1 MAAFEPTASQKLA
14 IEDRGG
20 ELLVSAA
27 AGSGKTRVLTERLM
41 SWMTQGERPAS
52 VEDFLVITFSTA
64 AAAELRGRISEELE
78 RRRAEEPGSKRLR
91 REAALVRRAPIETIH
106 GFCAAVL
113 REYASRAGL
122 DPDFAIADED
132 RAAELRRLALETALE
147 SAYAAGE
154 PEFLALAD
162 SVGAGRDDRRL
173 AELVLR
179 LHDKLQA
186 QARPEDW
193 AREQAE
199 LFSAPAEDAGETPWG
214 RELLDGAAEEL
225 DYWASE
231 LESLAGELEGYEKL
245 GKAYSGSFAG
255 TAQSLRSASARA
267 REGWDSLRAALPVD
281 FPRLGSVRGGGEDPE
296 LAAAA
301 KARREA
307 CKKAAKRLERDFS
320 QSSAEL
326 LRDMRAAAPAMRALL
341 RLVMDFDAEYTRR
354 KRRRSLLDFSD
365 LEHLAARLLT
375 EPDGS
380 PTETAREL
388 SRRYREVMVD
398 EYQDVSAVQDLII
411 RAVSDGGRRLFMVG
425 DVKQSIYRFR
435 LADPTI
441 FLEKYEKYADAPQPE
456 GVPRRV
462 FLRESFRSRPEV
474 VDAVNAVFGCLMSKG
489 LGELDYDERAALR
502 AGLEHPG
509 VVPVP
514 ELVLVPTP
522 GAEEGEERPDKTAV
536 EAAQAARMMR
546 RLVEGGARVMDGGS
560 PRPLGYGDI
569 AVLLRSVNVSGPAWR
584 RALSRE
590 GVPVEAGSSG
600 GFFESAEVSVM
611 LSLLA
616 LIDNP
621 RQDVALVSVLSSA
634 LFGFSADELTRIRL
648 RRPEGDLYAA
658 LRSCAGEDAKVRD
671 FLERLDGLRD
681 LARDAELAELLR
693 EVCGR
698 LDCFAVCAAMPEG
711 EARRARLQRLFE
723 LARDFEKSGW
733 RGLHR
738 FLDWTASMRSRGEEP
753 AFPEEGGSGAVRIMS
768 IHRSK
773 GLEFPVVFI
782 GGTARSFNL
791 ADTRESVLMH
801 PQLGLGPKLTDA
813 ARGIEYPTLARRAV
827 ARRLERELLSEELR
841 LLYVAMTRARER
853 LFITCALPDPEARIE
868 KLAPGASAR
877 MPAQALLAMRCAA
890 DWLIS
895 AALGTGCRTLNLSI
909 AAPDGELDHVEVKN
923 TRPQAAEPETGPEE
937 ESPAVPDLAARLDW
951 IYPHR
956 GAERLPSK
964 LTATELKSLDGPDEE
979 AAPLLPRT
987 ARRFRKPELEG
998 AGRRLDAAERGTA
1011 AHLALRYLDL
1021 GRIGSAAEARAEL
1034 DRLAAEGRLSPL
1046 EAGAVDAAA
1055 LARFAA
1061 SEIGRKIASSPRV
1074 LREFP
1079 FALLCGAERFF
1090 AGAEGEELLLQ
1101 GVVDCCI
1108 VEDDGL
1114 TIVDYKT
1121 DAVSAAAA
1129 PERALRYAPQLE
1141 AYAWAM
1147 SRVTG
1152 LPVKRRVVCFLAS
1165 GASVEL

>member
-231 LESLAGELEGYEKL
+231 LESLAGELEGHEKL

-375 EPDGS
+375 ETDGS

-502 AGLEHPG
+502 AGLEHAG

-698 LDCFAVCAAMPEG
+698 L
-711 EARRARLQRLFE
+711 
-723 LARDFEKSGW
+723 
-733 RGLHR
+733 
-738 FLDWTASMRSRGEEP
+738 
-753 AFPEEGGSGAVRIMS
+753 MS

-895 AALGTGCRTLNLSI
+895 AALGTGCRALNLSI
-909 AAPDGELDHVEVKN
+909 AAPDGELDRVEVKN